1 MNTETSTGKGEYF
14 SMKNKID
21 ITPKTLIGELLDAY
35 PELEERFIEIAPV
48 FKKLKNP
55 FLRRTITKIT
65 TLKQA
70 SVIANISIADLINQL
85 RKFVDHEEIIIESD
99 ISNIKSKPEWVKGE
113 NIKFEYDAT
122 IDLEN
127 GNHPA
132 AKVTKDI
139 LHLEDDDLYL
149 LITPFIPAP
158 LIKIIEE
165 KGYTTFTEEK
175 NSATF
180 HTYIKSTSKNYFGN
194 K

>member
-21 ITPKTLIGELLDAY
+21 ITPKTLIDELLDAY
-35 PELEERFIEIAPV
+35 PELEDRFIEIVPV
-48 FKKLKNP
+48 FKKLKKP
-55 FLRRTITKIT
+55 VLRRTIAKVT

-85 RKFVDHEEIIIESD
+85 RKSVDQEEIIIESD
-99 ISNIKSKPEWVKGE
+99 MPSIKSKPEWIKGE

-127 GNHPA
+127 GNHPV

-139 LHLEDDDLYL
+139 LHLEDDDIYL

-165 KGYTTFTEEK
+165 KGYKTFTEER

-180 HTYIKSTSKNYFGN
+180 HTYIKK
-194 K
+194 